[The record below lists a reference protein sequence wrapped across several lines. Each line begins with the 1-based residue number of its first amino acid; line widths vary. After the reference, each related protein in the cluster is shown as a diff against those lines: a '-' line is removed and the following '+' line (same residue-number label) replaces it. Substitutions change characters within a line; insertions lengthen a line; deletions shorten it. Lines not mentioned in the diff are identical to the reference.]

1 MRGLVHGFRCNS
13 PHRHQ
18 RTLQNLRKVTPASA
32 SMTDRAPAQLKIKE
46 EAARSQMENDEE
58 RLKAVVEEVVITELG
73 TMIMP
78 IYHNHNS

>member
-1 MRGLVHGFRCNS
+1 
-13 PHRHQ
+13 
-18 RTLQNLRKVTPASA
+18 
-32 SMTDRAPAQLKIKE
+32 MTDRAPAQLKIKE

-73 TMIMP
+73 IMIMP